1 MLIEIKFL
9 QMDIGDEAEMVPA
22 KRPRHAGA
30 FPDDDAYRKMRAGVE
45 RQRRTLDLHTADQ
58 RVRIF
63 LTSLHT
69 LNRF

>member
-1 MLIEIKFL
+1 MLIEIEFL

-30 FPDDDAYRKMRAGVE
+30 FPDDAYREMHAGVE
-45 RQRRTLDLHTADQ
+45 RQRRTLDLYTADQ